1 MKWTIRIE
9 ANFWMR
15 PSAAFNDTDYD
26 FRYYC
31 CSLFF
36 RARFCFGWFIAI
48 STTCAIF
55 RGAYVG
61 LPCHLTLF
69 QDMLS
74 SACVY
79 VLMQLRRSFL
89 QNCLELLAGVRSVR
103 CGWRSP
109 FSTIAICRTLGF
121 LGEHDPEC
129 GIILACSPEL
139 SGARGMLRPSA
150 VVT

>member
-109 FSTIAICRTLGF
+109 APRLQFAEPWVSWESTTQ
-121 LGEHDPEC
+121 
-129 GIILACSPEL
+129 SVEL
-139 SGARGMLRPSA
+139 SWLARRSCREPEEC
-150 VVT
+150 